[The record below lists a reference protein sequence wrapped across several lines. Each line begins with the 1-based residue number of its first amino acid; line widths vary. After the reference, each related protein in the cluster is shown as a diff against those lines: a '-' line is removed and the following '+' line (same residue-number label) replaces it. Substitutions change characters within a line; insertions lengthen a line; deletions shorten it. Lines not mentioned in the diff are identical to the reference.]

1 MEHPSASAFSGP
13 QPLNGTCPAC
23 GSIVTYA
30 QSLTIAAAL
39 TQGGSVTA
47 SEAPSVRIGV
57 IGAGFMGR
65 QHIDFIRAQQG
76 AALAAV
82 ADPAAVPSA
91 FDCPVHDSAAAML
104 GAQELDAVII
114 ANPNPLHVE
123 TAIECLEA
131 GVAVLLEKPVA
142 VDFAESLRLVDAVAR
157 LIGRLL
163 VGHHRRHH
171 PAIARA
177 RSAIHDGEFGE
188 LIAVSG
194 LWSARKEDAYFTDTP
209 WHREQGAGVMLINVV
224 HDLDLLRHLCGE
236 VAEVQ
241 AITSSHARGL
251 EVEDT
256 VSLGLRFESGAVG
269 SFLAS
274 DAGVSPWGWDQSTEE
289 TLAFPF
295 LPDGVAY
302 RLVGTRGALSVPNLA
317 KYTYDPSVSADW
329 HSPLSRTYLPI
340 APRGSFQA
348 QLAHFVEVARSETE
362 PLVSAEDASRTLALV
377 EAAALAARTGTTV
390 DVARYRADAA
400 ARARS

>member
-1 MEHPSASAFSGP
+1 M
-13 QPLNGTCPAC
+13 
-23 GSIVTYA
+23 
-30 QSLTIAAAL
+30 
-39 TQGGSVTA
+39 TA
-47 SEAPSVRIGV
+47 SDAPPVRIGV

-65 QHIDFIRAQQG
+65 QHVGFIRA
-76 AALAAV
+76 AADATLAAV
-82 ADPAAVPSA
+82 ADPAAAEGA
-91 FDCPVHDSAAAML
+91 FDCPTHRTAAAML
-104 GAQELDAVII
+104 EAEELDAVII
-114 ANPNPLHVE
+114 ANPNALHVD
-123 TAIECLEA
+123 TAIQCLEA

-142 VDFAESLRLVDAVAR
+142 VDYAQAVRLVDAVAR
-157 LIGRLL
+157 LRARLL

-177 RSAIHDGEFGE
+177 RAAIRDGELGR
-188 LIAVSG
+188 IVAVSG

-209 WHREQGAGVMLINVV
+209 WHRQRGAGVMLINVV

-236 VAEVQ
+236 VVEIQ
-241 AITSSHARGL
+241 ALHSSHARRL

-256 VSLGLRFESGAVG
+256 VSLNLRFESGAVG

-295 LPDGVAY
+295 IPDGVAY

-317 KYTYDPSVSADW
+317 KYSYDPSVPGDW
-329 HSPLSRTYLPI
+329 HSPLSRTYLAV

-348 QLAHFVEVARSETE
+348 QLDHFVEVARGSAQ

-377 EAAALAARTGTTV
+377 EAASLAARSGRTV
-390 DVARYRADAA
+390 DVARFRAEAA
-400 ARARS
+400 AGAHP